1 MNILSLSKLMIL
13 PVTRQREREKEYRV
27 GTKLP
32 FTTKGGR
39 FCEREFLAL
48 SKFMLFQALLPQ
60 IIKNLPS
67 IIDCEPIRSFKK
79 LFWQNLPPL
88 GQRLFCCC

>member
-1 MNILSLSKLMIL
+1 MIL
-13 PVTRQREREKEYRV
+13 PIIREREKEYRV

-60 IIKNLPS
+60 IIKIFPS
-67 IIDCEPIRSFKK
+67 IIGCEPIRSFKK
-79 LFWQNLPPL
+79 LFWQNFHLW
-88 GQRLFCCC
+88 GKGYFAAVDTCT